1 MLLLVM
7 AKQNGKLKKQHN
19 WYQYNNLTITM
30 RKLIAACCI
39 VLINAMP
46 SFSQYIVNGNANQIN
61 CHCYQLTPP
70 LNTQAGS
77 VWNSNKIS
85 LASSFDF
92 SFDIFLGCN
101 DANGADGIAFVLQ
114 PISTNVGTTGGGLGF
129 EGIVPSLG
137 ILLDTWQNTPN
148 NDPTYDHI
156 SINTNGNLNHNSANN
171 IAGPVQIVSGN
182 NNVEDCNWHVLRI
195 VWDATLQQITAYI
208 DGVQRVQANIDL
220 VNTIFSGNPLV
231 FWGFSAA
238 TGGSVNDQKFCTRL
252 NAGIQTS
259 ITNNATCFGTPVT
272 FTANIDA
279 FIPIT
284 NYYWNFGDGTTA
296 TVPNPLPHSYAA
308 PGPYT
313 VKFAIKGADGCDS
326 DTSTQVINI
335 GAIPVASFRVND
347 TCFGNPINLTSTA
360 TITNNN
366 TLVNY
371 VWLVDGVLLANNTTI
386 SSSSYS
392 VGNHIVKHLVKS
404 NFGCSSDTV
413 YGSFTVFPKPSTS
426 FMVNDTCQLKPTT
439 LTATA
444 VGTNLIYNW
453 IIDGNAPVTGQT
465 YTNTFATGSHTVK
478 HFVTNAFGCTSDTTT
493 GTFNVYTIPTANFT
507 VNDTCA
513 NLPITLHAMST
524 GATITYQWYVDGV
537 PVSTGQDYITSTAS
551 VGVHTV
557 KLVVTNN
564 GKCSDEKNGT
574 FTVFPKPILAGNATT
589 VCLDSVTKFTAT
601 LTNPP
606 ISNLQYNWKFADN
619 TVLNGITANKA
630 FPTEGQGS
638 VKLYA
643 TATSGAVCN
652 SDTIIVNYNVIK
664 AIANAGDDIV
674 VGKNQLFN
682 LQGSG
687 NGSLILWEPNNMVS
701 TPNSLTTSSQLLSS
715 QLFTLYIETQ
725 EGCKA
730 SDKIY
735 VTVVDTTVV
744 YVPNIFTPNGDGK
757 NDVLLPLYI
766 GIKSLDYFIIYN
778 RWGQKL
784 FNTSNVLQGWNAQN
798 NGKQQPNG
806 TYVYQLR
813 AKDILGK
820 TIVQKGYF
828 VILR

>member
-1 MLLLVM
+1 MGSR
-7 AKQNGKLKKQHN
+7 KSS
-19 WYQYNNLTITM
+19 TISVSINILIIEM
-30 RKLIAACCI
+30 RKLIAVCCI
-39 VLINAMP
+39 IGASKMP

-70 LNTQAGS
+70 QNTQAGS

-85 LASSFDF
+85 LANNFDF

-101 DANGADGIAFVLQ
+101 DANGADGMAFVLQ

-137 ILLDTWQNTPN
+137 VLLDTWQNSPN
-148 NDPTYDHI
+148 NDPVFDHI
-156 SINTNGNLNHNSANN
+156 SINTNGNLNHSSANN

-182 NNVEDCNWHVLRI
+182 DNVEDCNWHVLRI

-208 DGVQRVQANIDL
+208 DGVQRVQATIDL

-238 TGGSVNDQKFCTRL
+238 TGGAVNDQKFCTRL
-252 NAGIQTS
+252 NAGIQSS

-296 TVPNPLPHSYAA
+296 IVPNPPAHNYAA

-335 GAIPVASFRVND
+335 GAIPLASFKVND
-347 TCFGNPINLTSTA
+347 TCFDSPVKLTSTA
-360 TITNNN
+360 TVSAGN
-366 TLVNY
+366 TILDY
-371 VWLVDGVLLANNTTI
+371 VWLVDDVLLINNTTI
-386 SSSSYS
+386 SSSTYA
-392 VGNHIVKHLVKS
+392 VGSHTVKHVVKS
-404 NFGCSSDTV
+404 NLGCSSDTA
-413 YGSFTVFPKPSTS
+413 YGSFQVFPKPSTS
-426 FMVNDTCQLKPTT
+426 FVVNDTCQLKPTT
-439 LTATA
+439 LTATGM
-444 VGTNLIYNW
+444 GTNLIYNW
-453 IIDGNAPVTGQT
+453 IIDGNTAVTGQT
-465 YTNTFATGSHTVK
+465 YTNTFATGVHTVK
-478 HFVTNAFGCTSDTTT
+478 HFVTNVFNCTSDTAT
-493 GTFNVYTIPTANFT
+493 GSFKVYAIPAPNFT

-513 NLPITLHAMST
+513 GSPVTLHALTT
-524 GATITYQWYVDGV
+524 GTNITYQWYVDGAQ
-537 PVSTGQDYITSTAS
+537 VSIAQDYTNTTAT
-551 VGVHTV
+551 VGMHTI
-557 KLVVTNN
+557 KLVVANF
-564 GKCSDEKNGT
+564 GKCTDEKNGS
-574 FTVFPKPILAGNATT
+574 FTVLAKPILTGTAST
-589 VCLDSVTKFTAT
+589 VCLDSVTKFVAT

-606 ISNLQYNWKFADN
+606 INNIQYNWKFTDN
-619 TVLNGITANKA
+619 TVLNGITANKI

-638 VKLYA
+638 AKLYA
-643 TATSGAVCN
+643 TATSATVCN
-652 SDTIIVNYNVIK
+652 SDTITVNYNVIK
-664 AIANAGDDIV
+664 AIANAGNDMV

-682 LQGSG
+682 LQGAS
-687 NGSLILWEPNNMVS
+687 NGTIILWTPSNLVS
-701 TPNSLTTSSQLLSS
+701 MPSSLNTSSQLLAS
-715 QLFTLYIETQ
+715 QLFTLNVQTQ

-730 SDKIY
+730 TDKVY

-744 YVPNIFTPNGDGK
+744 YVPNIFSPNGDGR

-766 GIKSLDYFIIYN
+766 GIKSLDYFTIYN
-778 RWGQKL
+778 RWGQKV
-784 FNTSNVLQGWNAQN
+784 FTTINILQGWNARFN
-798 NGKQQPNG
+798 NKEQPNG
-806 TYVYQLR
+806 TYVYQLK

-828 VILR
+828 IILR